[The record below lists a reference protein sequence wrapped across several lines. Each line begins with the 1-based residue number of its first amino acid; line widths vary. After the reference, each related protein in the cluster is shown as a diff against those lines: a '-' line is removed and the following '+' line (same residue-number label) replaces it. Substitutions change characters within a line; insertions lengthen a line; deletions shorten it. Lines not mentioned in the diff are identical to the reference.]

1 VRLLVPFGTRP
12 EIVKLTPVIQALRA
26 VGDEVTVVATGQ
38 HHDAGLTD
46 VFYAELG
53 VAPGVLLQVGDAPAG
68 RLADIVGGAV
78 RVVGELR
85 PDAVLVLGDTHTV
98 PAYCLAARNAT
109 VPAVHLEAGLRS
121 FNPTSVEEVNRR
133 LAAATCSLHL
143 APTELARRFL
153 RDEGVPDER
162 IAVVGNPVLDA
173 LRAVGATR
181 RPPHERHGVL
191 VTTHRAT
198 NVDDPARLAEL
209 VALVRELAA
218 TIGPVT
224 FPMHPRTRRS
234 LQRHR
239 LLSELVGP
247 GVSIVDPVPYSEMVR
262 LVAAA
267 TVVVTDSGGLQE
279 EASWLGVPVV
289 VLRRSTPRWE
299 SVHNGSA
306 LLTGL
311 DAPRAAKAALRLSE
325 PDAQLRVAALECPY
339 GDGHTGPRVAAVL
352 HEPGRAALLELAEP
366 DYVDRRPPA

>member
-1 VRLLVPFGTRP
+1 MRLLVPFGTRP
-12 EIVKLTPVIQALRA
+12 EIVKLTPVVQALRA
-26 VGDEVTVVATGQ
+26 AGDEVTVVATGQ

-53 VAPGVLLQVGDAPAG
+53 VAPDIVLRIEDDRLD
-68 RLADIVGGAV
+68 RLAGIVGGAV
-78 RVVGELR
+78 RVVGEVR

-109 VPAVHLEAGLRS
+109 IPAVHLEAGLRS

-133 LAAATCSLHL
+133 VAAATCALHL

-153 RDEGVPDER
+153 RAEGVPAGR

-191 VTTHRAT
+191 VTAHRAT
-198 NVDDPARLAEL
+198 NVDDPVRLAEL
-209 VALVRELAA
+209 VTLVRELAA

-224 FPMHPRTRRS
+224 FPMHPRTRAS
-234 LQRHR
+234 LLRHG
-239 LLSELVGP
+239 LLAALSGP
-247 GVSIVDPVPYSEMVR
+247 EVSVVDPVPYTEMVR
-262 LVAAA
+262 LIAAA

-306 LLTGL
+306 VLTGL
-311 DAPRAAKAALRLSE
+311 DAARAAKAALQLSA
-325 PDAQLRVAALECPY
+325 PDRQLRIADLDCPY
-339 GDGHTGPRVAAVL
+339 GDGRTGPRVAAVL
-352 HEPGRAALLELAEP
+352 HEPGTAALLELAEP
-366 DYVDRRPPA
+366 DFVDRRPPA

>member
-1 VRLLVPFGTRP
+1 M
-12 EIVKLTPVIQALRA
+12 
-26 VGDEVTVVATGQ
+26 
-38 HHDAGLTD
+38 AG
-46 VFYAELG
+46 
-53 VAPGVLLQVGDAPAG
+53 
-68 RLADIVGGAV
+68 IVGGAV
-78 RVVGELR
+78 RVVGEVR
-85 PDAVLVLGDTHTV
+85 PDVVLVLGDTHTV

-133 LAAATCSLHL
+133 VAAATCALHL

-153 RDEGVPDER
+153 RAEGVPAER

-181 RPPHERHGVL
+181 RPPHERRGVL
-191 VTTHRAT
+191 VTAHRAT

-224 FPMHPRTRRS
+224 FPMHPRTRAS
-234 LQRHR
+234 LRRHG
-239 LLSELVGP
+239 LLARARPGP
-247 GVSIVDPVPYSEMVR
+247 GSRSSTRCPTPRWCAWSP
-262 LVAAA
+262 AA

-306 LLTGL
+306 VLTGL
-311 DAPRAAKAALRLSE
+311 DAARAAKAALQLSA
-325 PDAQLRVAALECPY
+325 PDAQLRIADARLPVRRRPHRPAGGRRAARA
-339 GDGHTGPRVAAVL
+339 GHARRCWSWPNPTSSTAGRRHDPGPR
-352 HEPGRAALLELAEP
+352 RA
-366 DYVDRRPPA
+366 RRPRRHALPAGRVPRRWPGSRWPSAAPGWAWTGIGCTPR